1 MKNINTLVT
10 STGGIVAQGII
21 KSLKFHN
28 LYGRESDH
36 KYKIIGTDINYE
48 AAGLYRVDRFSIV
61 KKPSNSDYLK
71 NIIDLCVKNKVHI
84 LFVGSDVELPILSV
98 YKDDIENRT
107 GARVIISQKNIVNMC
122 RDKYFTY
129 EFLHKNSLNSIPTCL
144 PDDLDS
150 FLMEERF
157 PVVVKPREGFGSK
170 LFHIANDRNESDFA
184 IKTIENA
191 NWNPIIQKY
200 LKDDSLEYTTGIT
213 MDKDGKRIMS
223 SITMRKVLKQGQTY
237 KAFIDNFPKVT
248 RICNRIASVL
258 GAFGPIN
265 VQTRVDVDDNK
276 VKIIEINPRF
286 SATCPMRAV
295 AGINEPDII
304 VRNVLYDEK
313 IKIDK
318 YRHLIC
324 MRYWN
329 ETYLDKKEMEIIRSN
344 KSNIKKLRSEIFDY
358 F

>member
-1 MKNINTLVT
+1 
-10 STGGIVAQGII
+10 
-21 KSLKFHN
+21 
-28 LYGRESDH
+28 
-36 KYKIIGTDINYE
+36 
-48 AAGLYRVDRFSIV
+48 
-61 KKPSNSDYLK
+61 
-71 NIIDLCVKNKVHI
+71 
-84 LFVGSDVELPILSV
+84 
-98 YKDDIENRT
+98 
-107 GARVIISQKNIVNMC
+107 
-122 RDKYFTY
+122 
-129 EFLHKNSLNSIPTCL
+129 
-144 PDDLDS
+144 
-150 FLMEERF
+150 MEERF

-170 LFHIANDRNESDFA
+170 LFHIANDRNELDFA